1 LTKLCRL
8 KLGGPVIMPH
18 RVYFYYLYSCVLT
31 PYNKDVTMMMTQHH
45 MRDLPAEHDSRNNCS
60 HII

>member
-18 RVYFYYLYSCVLT
+18 RVVADRAGLRPGLEKAKAYCIQLRVSAPLASLRPLWRRT
-31 PYNKDVTMMMTQHH
+31 
-45 MRDLPAEHDSRNNCS
+45 
-60 HII
+60 